1 MLATYTKT
9 LEEID
14 ESSLS
19 EFTLSSKM
27 LQTLDLEDDF
37 MDGWTDSPSKLDVS
51 FQVKMVN
58 DVPYILVDHVCYGT
72 IDKIRSD
79 VLDT

>member
-19 EFTLSSKM
+19 DFTLSSKT
-27 LQTLDLEDDF
+27 LQNLDLEDYF
-37 MDGWTDSPSKLDVS
+37 MTGWTDGLSKLDVS
-51 FQVKMVN
+51 YQVKMIN

-72 IDKIRSD
+72 IDKI
-79 VLDT
+79 